1 MPHGPQGNA
10 KKNRGTM
17 MGKKILVV
25 EDDQSMRWV
34 LEKSLTREGY
44 EVTAAADGRSGLAA
58 AGEVSPDLVI
68 LDVLMPDMDG
78 LNVLRKLKDS
88 RPQVPVIIMTAQ
100 NIMTHA
106 VEAMRRGAFDY
117 LPKPFDIPVLVER
130 VARGLAQSETATRV
144 KEGEPAPEG
153 MEDMIAKSHLM
164 EGLFKAM
171 GRVAA
176 TEATVLILGE
186 SGTGK
191 ELVARAIHRFSNRAS
206 GPFVA
211 VNTSAIPGE
220 LLESVLFGHE
230 KGSFTGATETRK
242 GKFEIAQGGTLFLD
256 EIGDMPLNLQAK
268 MLRVLENGEYERVGG
283 QKPLKADSRVIS
295 ATHRNLWNAVGQ
307 GDFREDLYYRL
318 NVVSLQIPPLR
329 ERKEDIPVLAE
340 HFLKSFAEQQGE
352 KPRILSEDAMTVLLG
367 HVWPGNVRELQNTL
381 SRASVL
387 ASGTVIQASDL
398 GLSPRKEQPDAAHT
412 FDEFL
417 ETWLK
422 EIVTPWSLL
431 EEGDLYEQV
440 ISKVEKPLF
449 EKIMEA
455 LSGNQVRAAKVL
467 GINRNTLRERLRKY
481 GILPKGGR
489 KASSSSKDD
498 GER

>member
-1 MPHGPQGNA
+1 MS
-10 KKNRGTM
+10 
-17 MGKKILVV
+17 KKILVI

-34 LEKSLTREGY
+34 LEKSLTKEGY
-44 EVTAAADGRSGLAA
+44 SVISSPDGRSGLAA
-58 AGEVSPDLVI
+58 AAEAPPDLVI
-68 LDVLMPDMDG
+68 LDILMPDMDG
-78 LNVLRKLKDS
+78 LTVLRKLKES
-88 RPQVPVIIMTAQ
+88 RPQIPVIIITAQ

-106 VEAMRRGAFDY
+106 VEAMRRGAYDY
-117 LPKPFDIPVLVER
+117 LPKPFDIPVLVDR
-130 VARGLAQSETATRV
+130 VSRGLAQSGAGAGQTET
-144 KEGEPAPEG
+144 EPIPAE
-153 MEDMIAKSHLM
+153 MEDMIASSPLM

-230 KGSFTGATETRK
+230 KGAFTGATDSRK
-242 GKFEIAQGGTLFLD
+242 GKFEMAEGGTLFLD

-268 MLRVLENGEYERVGG
+268 LLRVLENGDYERVGG
-283 QKPLKADSRVIS
+283 QRSLKADSRVIS
-295 ATHRNLWNAVGQ
+295 ATHRDLWEAVKL

-329 ERKEDIPVLAE
+329 ERREDIPVLAE
-340 HFLKSFAEQQGE
+340 HFLKTFADQEGRE
-352 KPRILSEDAMTVLLG
+352 PKTLAENGMTALLE
-367 HVWPGNVRELQNTL
+367 HVWPGNVRELLNTL
-381 SRASVL
+381 KRASVL
-387 ASGTVIQASDL
+387 ASGREIQVADL
-398 GLSPRKEQPDAAHT
+398 GLTPDGTEPSAGDT
-412 FDEFL
+412 FEEFL
-417 ETWLK
+417 HRWLR
-422 EIVTPWSLL
+422 EIVTPWSVL

-449 EKIMEA
+449 ELTMEA
-455 LSGNQVRAAKVL
+455 LKGNQVRAAKVL

-481 GILPKGGR
+481 ELLKKG
-489 KASSSSKDD
+489 SKSR
-498 GER
+498 E

>member
-1 MPHGPQGNA
+1 MS
-10 KKNRGTM
+10 
-17 MGKKILVV
+17 KKILVI

-34 LEKSLTREGY
+34 LEKSLTKEGY
-44 EVTAAADGRSGLAA
+44 SVISSPDGRSGLAA
-58 AGEVSPDLVI
+58 AAEAPPDLVI
-68 LDVLMPDMDG
+68 LDILMPDMDG
-78 LNVLRKLKDS
+78 LTVLRKLKES
-88 RPQVPVIIMTAQ
+88 RPQIPVIIITAQ

-106 VEAMRRGAFDY
+106 VEAMRRGAYDY
-117 LPKPFDIPVLVER
+117 LPKPFDIPVLVDR
-130 VARGLAQSETATRV
+130 VSRGLAQSGAGAGQTET
-144 KEGEPAPEG
+144 EPIPAE
-153 MEDMIAKSHLM
+153 MEDMIARSPLM

-230 KGSFTGATETRK
+230 KGAFTGATDSRK
-242 GKFEIAQGGTLFLD
+242 GKFEMAEGGTLFLD

-268 MLRVLENGEYERVGG
+268 LLRVLENGDYERVGG
-283 QKPLKADSRVIS
+283 QRSLKADSRVIS
-295 ATHRNLWNAVGQ
+295 ATHRDLWEAVKL

-329 ERKEDIPVLAE
+329 ERREDIPVLAE
-340 HFLKSFAEQQGE
+340 HFLKTFADQEGRE
-352 KPRILSEDAMTVLLG
+352 PKNLAENGMTALLE
-367 HVWPGNVRELQNTL
+367 HVWPGNVRELLNTL
-381 SRASVL
+381 KRASVL
-387 ASGTVIQASDL
+387 ASGREIQVADL
-398 GLSPRKEQPDAAHT
+398 GLTPDGTEPSAGDT
-412 FDEFL
+412 FEEFL
-417 ETWLK
+417 HRWLR
-422 EIVTPWSLL
+422 EIVTPWSVL

-449 EKIMEA
+449 ELTMEA
-455 LSGNQVRAAKVL
+455 LKGNQVRAAKVL

-481 GILPKGGR
+481 ELLKRG
-489 KASSSSKDD
+489 SKSRVQ
-498 GER
+498 GKSQ

>member
-1 MPHGPQGNA
+1 MS
-10 KKNRGTM
+10 
-17 MGKKILVV
+17 KKILVI

-34 LEKSLTREGY
+34 LEKSLTKEGY
-44 EVTAAADGRSGLAA
+44 TVISSPDGRSGLAA
-58 AGEVSPDLVI
+58 AAEAPPDLVI
-68 LDVLMPDMDG
+68 LDILMPDMDG
-78 LNVLRKLKDS
+78 LTVLRKLKES
-88 RPQVPVIIMTAQ
+88 RPQIPVIIITAQ

-106 VEAMRRGAFDY
+106 VEAMRRGAYDY
-117 LPKPFDIPVLVER
+117 LPKPFDIPVLVDR
-130 VARGLAQSETATRV
+130 VSRGLAQSGAGAGQTET
-144 KEGEPAPEG
+144 EPIPAE
-153 MEDMIAKSHLM
+153 MEDMIARSPLM

-230 KGSFTGATETRK
+230 KGAFTGATDSRK
-242 GKFEIAQGGTLFLD
+242 GKFEMAEGGTLFLD

-268 MLRVLENGEYERVGG
+268 LLRVLENGDYERVGG
-283 QKPLKADSRVIS
+283 QRSLKADSRVIS
-295 ATHRNLWNAVGQ
+295 ATHRDLWEAVKL

-329 ERKEDIPVLAE
+329 ERREDIPVLAE
-340 HFLKSFAEQQGE
+340 HFLKTFADQEGRE
-352 KPRILSEDAMTVLLG
+352 PKTLAENGMTALLE
-367 HVWPGNVRELQNTL
+367 HVWPGNVRELLNTL
-381 SRASVL
+381 KRASVL
-387 ASGTVIQASDL
+387 ASGREIQVADL
-398 GLSPRKEQPDAAHT
+398 GLTPDGTEPSAGDT
-412 FDEFL
+412 FEEFL
-417 ETWLK
+417 HRWLR
-422 EIVTPWSLL
+422 EIVTPWSVL

-449 EKIMEA
+449 ELTMEA
-455 LSGNQVRAAKVL
+455 LKGNQVRAAKVL

-481 GILPKGGR
+481 ELLKKG
-489 KASSSSKDD
+489 SKSR
-498 GER
+498 E

>member
-1 MPHGPQGNA
+1 MS
-10 KKNRGTM
+10 
-17 MGKKILVV
+17 KKILVI

-34 LEKSLTREGY
+34 LEKSLTKEGY
-44 EVTAAADGRSGLAA
+44 SVISSPDGRSGLAA
-58 AGEVSPDLVI
+58 AAEAPPDLVI
-68 LDVLMPDMDG
+68 LDILMPDMDG
-78 LNVLRKLKDS
+78 LTVLRKLKES
-88 RPQVPVIIMTAQ
+88 RPQIPVIIITAQ

-106 VEAMRRGAFDY
+106 VEAMRRGAYDY
-117 LPKPFDIPVLVER
+117 LPKPFDIPVLVDR
-130 VARGLAQSETATRV
+130 VSRGLAQSGAGAGQTET
-144 KEGEPAPEG
+144 EPIPAE
-153 MEDMIAKSHLM
+153 MEDMIARSPLM

-230 KGSFTGATETRK
+230 KGAFTGATDSRK
-242 GKFEIAQGGTLFLD
+242 GKFEMAEGGTLFLD

-268 MLRVLENGEYERVGG
+268 LLRVLENGDYERVGG
-283 QKPLKADSRVIS
+283 QRSLKADSRVIS
-295 ATHRNLWNAVGQ
+295 ATHRDLWEAVKL

-329 ERKEDIPVLAE
+329 ERREDIPVLAE
-340 HFLKSFAEQQGE
+340 HFLKTFADQEGRE
-352 KPRILSEDAMTVLLG
+352 PKNLAENGMTALLE
-367 HVWPGNVRELQNTL
+367 HVWPGNVRELLNTL
-381 SRASVL
+381 KRASVL
-387 ASGTVIQASDL
+387 ASGREIQVADL
-398 GLSPRKEQPDAAHT
+398 GLTPDGTEPSAGDT
-412 FDEFL
+412 FEEFL
-417 ETWLK
+417 HRWLR
-422 EIVTPWSLL
+422 EIVTPWSVL

-449 EKIMEA
+449 ELTMEA
-455 LSGNQVRAAKVL
+455 LKGNQVRAAKVL

-481 GILPKGGR
+481 ELLKKG
-489 KASSSSKDD
+489 SKSR
-498 GER
+498 E

>member
-1 MPHGPQGNA
+1 MS
-10 KKNRGTM
+10 
-17 MGKKILVV
+17 KKILVI

-34 LEKSLTREGY
+34 LEKSLTKEGY
-44 EVTAAADGRSGLAA
+44 SVISSPDGRSGLAA
-58 AGEVSPDLVI
+58 AAEAPPDLVI
-68 LDVLMPDMDG
+68 LDILMPDMDG
-78 LNVLRKLKDS
+78 LTVLRKLKES
-88 RPQVPVIIMTAQ
+88 RPQIPVIIITAQ

-106 VEAMRRGAFDY
+106 VEAMRRGAYDY
-117 LPKPFDIPVLVER
+117 LPKPFDIPVLVDR
-130 VARGLAQSETATRV
+130 VSRGLAQSGAGAGQTET
-144 KEGEPAPEG
+144 EPIPAE
-153 MEDMIAKSHLM
+153 MEDMIARSPLL

-230 KGSFTGATETRK
+230 KGAFTGATDSRK
-242 GKFEIAQGGTLFLD
+242 GKFEMAEGGTLFLD

-268 MLRVLENGEYERVGG
+268 LLRVLENGDYERVGG
-283 QKPLKADSRVIS
+283 QRSLKADSRVIS
-295 ATHRNLWNAVGQ
+295 ATHRDLWEAVKL

-329 ERKEDIPVLAE
+329 ERREDIPVLAE
-340 HFLKSFAEQQGE
+340 HFLKTFADQEGRE
-352 KPRILSEDAMTVLLG
+352 PKTLAENGMTALLE
-367 HVWPGNVRELQNTL
+367 HVWPGNVRELLNTL
-381 SRASVL
+381 KRASVL
-387 ASGTVIQASDL
+387 ASGREIQVADL
-398 GLSPRKEQPDAAHT
+398 GLTPDGTEPSAGDT
-412 FDEFL
+412 FEEFL
-417 ETWLK
+417 HRWLR
-422 EIVTPWSLL
+422 EIVTPWSVL

-449 EKIMEA
+449 ELTMEA
-455 LSGNQVRAAKVL
+455 LKGNQVRAAKVL

-481 GILPKGGR
+481 ELLKKG
-489 KASSSSKDD
+489 SKSR
-498 GER
+498 E

>member
-1 MPHGPQGNA
+1 MS
-10 KKNRGTM
+10 KR
-17 MGKKILVV
+17 ILVV
-25 EDDQSMRWV
+25 EDDQSIRWV
-34 LEKSLTREGY
+34 LEKSLSRQGY
-44 EVTAAADGRSGLAA
+44 QVISAGDGRSGLAA
-58 AGEVSPDLVI
+58 AAEAPPDLVVLDI
-68 LDVLMPDMDG
+68 LLPDMDG
-78 LNVLRKLKDS
+78 LTVLRKLRES
-88 RPQVPVIIMTAQ
+88 RSQIPVIIITAQ

-106 VEAMRRGAFDY
+106 VEAMRQGAFDY
-117 LPKPFDIPVLVER
+117 LPKPFDIPVLLER
-130 VARGLAQSETATRV
+130 VARGLAQSEAATRI
-144 KEGEPAPEG
+144 KDEEPLPDK
-153 MEDMIAKSHLM
+153 MEDMIARSPLM

-176 TEATVLILGE
+176 TEATVLVLGE

-211 VNTSAIPGE
+211 VNTSAIPGQ

-242 GKFEIAQGGTLFLD
+242 GKFETADGGTLFLD
-256 EIGDMPLNLQAK
+256 EIGDMPLDLQAK
-268 MLRVLENGEYERVGG
+268 MLRVLENGDYERVGG
-283 QKPLKADSRVIS
+283 QRSLKANSRMIS
-295 ATHRNLWNAVGQ
+295 ATHRNLWEAVQQ

-340 HFLKSFAEQQGE
+340 HLLKTFANQEGG
-352 KPRILSEDAMTVLLG
+352 KPKILSENAMKALTR

-381 SRASVL
+381 RRASVL
-387 ASGTVIQASDL
+387 ASGSVIQDSDL
-398 GLSPRKEQPDAAHT
+398 GLSPQGEQPDGGTT
-412 FDEFL
+412 FEEFL
-417 ETWLK
+417 ARWLK

-431 EEGDLYEQV
+431 DEGDLYEQV

-449 EKIMEA
+449 EQIMEA
-455 LSGNQVRAAKVL
+455 LNGNQVRAAKVL

-481 GILPKGGR
+481 ELLKKNSKG
-489 KASSSSKDD
+489 
-498 GER
+498 